1 MIVGHS
7 DIHAAPILAIRETM
21 SHQLDPLP
29 ITSPAPTGDTGG
41 ISPLYR
47 WLLFCFSIFA
57 LKLLLFAIDSVPK
70 FYMGDSGSYI
80 WTALTGWIPPDR
92 SFFYGYVIRWTAL
105 WTGSLTWLVVVQV
118 CLSAITCILFSLITR
133 VIFELPE
140 RWSYVFGFLCA
151 IDPLQL
157 LYERYVM
164 TEAISLC
171 LYAFVIY
178 HSFLYLKTRRLRNLV
193 IVQTASVLL
202 IGFRMSFL
210 LQVQIATIILP
221 LIAFAPDVL
230 KRIRRRSL
238 AESSPMSAALV
249 CGGHLLLSV
258 TLMFL
263 LHAGYKRAN
272 GWLSDREP
280 DYLYSTGATLLSF
293 WAPVLQ
299 PEDAPDP
306 RLADL
311 IRRGDEFH
319 LRNPVFR
326 NAQRF
331 RPDHLIDRLKKVV
344 PNPAK
349 ADSLAKK
356 TALHAL
362 WRDPLGILGIGWRT
376 YVSYW
381 NVAAM
386 KKYAESDFSFRRPPD
401 DTLIALLA
409 SRFHL
414 SYAKGTTTL
423 SPIQLYYIVAWPY
436 YFLILLAPLLSAL
449 AIALRSVRRY
459 AILLFVHIS
468 IMMAMAM
475 TFGGD
480 SLRYLQPISFMTLL
494 VLALGATIALRS
506 GRKDE
511 AIAGGE
517 SSSVETLRPDLSAQA
532 QPGFTGS

>member
-1 MIVGHS
+1 M
-7 DIHAAPILAIRETM
+7 R
-21 SHQLDPLP
+21 HQLDPLP
-29 ITSPAPTGDTGG
+29 MTSPASKTEGTGRFP
-41 ISPLYR
+41 PLYR
-47 WLLFCFSIFA
+47 CILFCLSIFA
-57 LKLLLFAIDSVPK
+57 LKLLLFAIDPVPK
-70 FYMGDSGSYI
+70 LYMGDSGSYI
-80 WTALTGWIPPDR
+80 LTALNGWIPPDR

-105 WTGSLTWLVVVQV
+105 WPGSLTWLLVVQV
-118 CLSAITCILFSLITR
+118 CLSAITCILFSCITR

-140 RWSYVFGFLCA
+140 RWSYMFGFLCA

-164 TEAISLC
+164 TEAISLF
-171 LYAFVIY
+171 LYALVIY
-178 HSFLYLKTRRLRNLV
+178 HSFLYLKTHRLRNLV
-193 IVQTASVLL
+193 IVQAVSVLL

-221 LIAFAPDVL
+221 LLAFAPDFL
-230 KRIRRRSL
+230 KRIRRQPL
-238 AESSPMSAALV
+238 AKASPTWPARV
-249 CGGHLLLSV
+249 CASHLLLSV

-263 LHAGYKRAN
+263 LHAGYKRTN
-272 GWLSDREP
+272 GWLSHREP
-280 DYLYSTGATLLSF
+280 NYLYSTGITLLAY

-299 PEDAPDP
+299 PEDATDP

-319 LRNPVFR
+319 LKNPVFR

-331 RPDHLIDRLKKVV
+331 RPDHLVDRLWKLE
-344 PNPAK
+344 PDRSK

-362 WRDPLGILGIGWRT
+362 WRDPLGVLGIGWHT
-376 YVSYW
+376 YLDYW

-386 KKYAESDFSFRRPPD
+386 KRCAESDFSFRRPPSD
-401 DTLIALLA
+401 KLIARLA

-414 SYAKGTTTL
+414 SYAKGTTNM
-423 SPIQLYYIVAWPY
+423 SPTQMYYVVAWPY
-436 YFLILLAPLLSAL
+436 YFLILLAPLLSGL

-459 AILLFVHIS
+459 ALLLFIHIS

-480 SLRYLQPISFMTLL
+480 SIRYLQPISFMTLL
-494 VLALGATIALRS
+494 VLALGAETALRS
-506 GRKDE
+506 VRKDE

-517 SSSVETLRPDLSAQA
+517 RSSVETLRPDLSALA
-532 QPGFTGS
+532 PPAFTGS

>member
-1 MIVGHS
+1 MI
-7 DIHAAPILAIRETM
+7 
-21 SHQLDPLP
+21 
-29 ITSPAPTGDTGG
+29 SPVSTTQGTGRFP
-41 ISPLYR
+41 PLYR
-47 WLLFCFSIFA
+47 WSLFCFSIFA
-57 LKLLLFAIDSVPK
+57 LKLVLFAIDPAPK
-70 FYMGDSGSYI
+70 LYMGDSASYI

-105 WTGSLTWLVVVQV
+105 WTESLTWLVVVQV

-178 HSFLYLKTRRLRNLV
+178 HSFLYLKTHRLRNLV
-193 IVQTASVLL
+193 IVQTASVIL

-210 LQVQIATIILP
+210 LQVQISTIILP

-230 KRIRRRSL
+230 KRVRRRSL
-238 AESSPMSAALV
+238 SEASPMSAARV
-249 CGGHLLLSV
+249 CTGHLLLSV

-263 LHAGYKRAN
+263 LHTGYKRAN
-272 GWLSDREP
+272 GWLSHREP
-280 DYLYSTGATLLSF
+280 DYLYSTGITLLAF

-311 IRRGDEFH
+311 IRRGDEFD
-319 LRNPVFR
+319 LKNPASR

-331 RPDHLIDRLKKVV
+331 RRDHLIDRLLKLKLGRS
-344 PNPAK
+344 K

-356 TALHAL
+356 TALRAL
-362 WRDPLGILGIGWRT
+362 WRDPLAILGIGWRT
-376 YVSYW
+376 YVGYW
-381 NVAAM
+381 NVAGM
-386 KKYAESDFSFRRPPD
+386 KRSAELDLSFRRPPD
-401 DTLIALLA
+401 DGLIALLA

-414 SYAKGTTTL
+414 SYVKGTTTM
-423 SPIQLYYIVAWPY
+423 SPIQLYYLVAWPY
-436 YFLILLAPLLSAL
+436 YFLLLLAPLISGL
-449 AIALRSVRRY
+449 AIALRSVHRY
-459 AILLFVHIS
+459 AILLFIHIS
-468 IMMAMAM
+468 TMMAMAM
-475 TFGGD
+475 MFGY
-480 SLRYLQPISFMTLL
+480 SSVRYFQPISFMTLL
-494 VLALGATIALRS
+494 VLALGAKIALRS
-506 GRKDE
+506 LRKDE
-511 AIAGGE
+511 AIAGGDR
-517 SSSVETLRPDLSAQA
+517 SSAETLRPDLSALA
-532 QPGFTGS
+532 QPAFTES

>member
-1 MIVGHS
+1 MF
-7 DIHAAPILAIRETM
+7 DICAVTILAILEKM
-21 SHQLDPLP
+21 CHQLDRLGM
-29 ITSPAPTGDTGG
+29 TSPASITKGTGRFP
-41 ISPLYR
+41 PLYR

-57 LKLLLFAIDSVPK
+57 LKFLLFAIDPAPK
-70 FYMGDSGSYI
+70 LYLGDSGSYI
-80 WTALTGWIPPDR
+80 WTALSGSIPPDR

-105 WTGSLTWLVVVQV
+105 WTGSLTWLMVVQV
-118 CLSAITCILFSLITR
+118 CLSAITCILFSSITR

-140 RWSYVFGFLCA
+140 RWSYVFGFVCA

-157 LYERYVM
+157 HYERYLM

-171 LYAFVIY
+171 LYAFVLY
-178 HSFLYLKTRRLRNLV
+178 HAFLYLKSHRLRNLV
-193 IVQTASVLL
+193 IVQAVSVLL

-210 LQVQIATIILP
+210 LQVQINTILLP

-230 KRIRRRSL
+230 KRIRHRPIADPSPRSP
-238 AESSPMSAALV
+238 ARV
-249 CGGHLLLSV
+249 CAGHLLLSV
-258 TLMFL
+258 TLMLL

-280 DYLYSTGATLLSF
+280 DYLYTTGITLLAY

-299 PEDAPDP
+299 PEDASDP

-311 IRRGDEFH
+311 IRRGDEFG

-331 RPDHLIDRLKKVV
+331 RPGYLIDRLSKLE
-344 PNPAK
+344 PDRSK

-362 WRDPLGILGIGWRT
+362 WRNPLGILGIGWRT
-376 YVSYW
+376 YVGYW
-381 NVAAM
+381 NVAMM
-386 KKYAESDFSFRRPPD
+386 KKCAVADFSFRRPPD
-401 DTLIALLA
+401 DKLIALLA

-414 SYAKGTTTL
+414 TYAKGTTTM
-423 SPIQLYYIVAWPY
+423 SATQLYYVVAWPY
-436 YFLILLAPLLSAL
+436 YFLILLAPLLSGF

-468 IMMAMAM
+468 IMMAMSM

-480 SLRYLQPISFMTLL
+480 SIRYLQPISFATLL
-494 VLALGATIALRS
+494 VLALGA
-506 GRKDE
+506 K
-511 AIAGGE
+511 
-517 SSSVETLRPDLSAQA
+517 
-532 QPGFTGS
+532 

>member
-1 MIVGHS
+1 MISTASRTEG
-7 DIHAAPILAIRETM
+7 
-21 SHQLDPLP
+21 
-29 ITSPAPTGDTGG
+29 TGKF
-41 ISPLYR
+41 PPRYR
-47 WLLFCFSIFA
+47 WPLFCFSILA
-57 LKLLLFAIDSVPK
+57 LKFVLFAIDPVPK

-80 WTALTGWIPPDR
+80 STALTGGIPPDR
-92 SFFYGYVIRWTAL
+92 SFFYGYVIRCTAL
-105 WTGSLTWLVVVQV
+105 WTGSLTWLLVVQV
-118 CLSAITCILFSLITR
+118 CLSTITCILLCSITR
-133 VIFELPE
+133 VIFEVPE

-164 TEAISLC
+164 TETISLC

-178 HSFLYLKTRRLRNLV
+178 HSCLYLKTHRLRNLV
-193 IVQTASVLL
+193 IVQAVSVLL

-210 LQVQIATIILP
+210 LQVQINTIILP
-221 LIAFAPDVL
+221 LMAFAPDIL
-230 KRIRRRSL
+230 KQIRRRPV
-238 AESSPMSAALV
+238 AEASPKWPARV
-249 CGGHLLLSV
+249 CIGHLLLSV

-263 LHAGYKRAN
+263 LHAGYKRTN
-272 GWLSDREP
+272 GWLSHREP
-280 DYLYSTGATLLSF
+280 DYLYSTGITLLAF

-331 RPDHLIDRLKKVV
+331 RPDHLIGRLNKVV
-344 PNPAK
+344 PNPSK
-349 ADSLAKK
+349 ADTLAKK

-362 WRDPLGILGIGWRT
+362 WRDPLGILGIGGRT

-386 KKYAESDFSFRRPPD
+386 KRCAQSDFSFRRPPD
-401 DTLIALLA
+401 DKLIALLA

-414 SYAKGTTTL
+414 SYTKGTVM

-436 YFLILLAPLLSAL
+436 YFLILLAPLLSGL
-449 AIALRSVRRY
+449 AIALSPVRRY
-459 AILLFVHIS
+459 AILFFLHIS

-475 TFGGD
+475 TFGSD
-480 SLRYLQPISFMTLL
+480 SVRYLQPISFMTLL
-494 VLALGATIALRS
+494 VLALVAKILLRS
-506 GRKDE
+506 VRKDE
-511 AIAGGE
+511 ATAGGQRN
-517 SSSVETLRPDLSAQA
+517 SVETLRPDLSALV
-532 QPGFTGS
+532 QPAFVGP

>member
-1 MIVGHS
+1 M
-7 DIHAAPILAIRETM
+7 T
-21 SHQLDPLP
+21 
-29 ITSPAPTGDTGG
+29 TPASTTNDAGRFP
-41 ISPLYR
+41 PHYR
-47 WLLFCFSIFA
+47 WALFCFSIFA
-57 LKLLLFAIDSVPK
+57 LKLLLFAVDPVPK
-70 FYMGDSGSYI
+70 LYMGDSGSYI
-80 WTALTGWIPPDR
+80 WTALSGWIPPDR

-105 WTGSLTWLVVVQV
+105 WPGSLTWLLIVQV
-118 CLSAITCILFSLITR
+118 CLSAITCILFSSITR

-140 RWSYVFGFLCA
+140 RWSYIFGFLCA

-164 TEAISLC
+164 TEAISLF

-193 IVQTASVLL
+193 IVQAASVLL

-210 LQVQIATIILP
+210 LQVQINTIILP

-230 KRIRRRSL
+230 KRIRRRPI
-238 AESSPMSAALV
+238 ADASPTWPARV
-249 CGGHLLLSV
+249 CAGHLLLSV

-263 LHAGYKRAN
+263 LHAGYKQTN
-272 GWLSDREP
+272 GWLSHREP
-280 DYLYSTGATLLSF
+280 NYLYSTGITLLAF

-306 RLADL
+306 GLADL

-319 LRNPVFR
+319 LKNPVFR

-331 RPDHLIDRLKKVV
+331 RPGHLIDRLRKLEPDK
-344 PNPAK
+344 PK
-349 ADSLAKK
+349 ADSLAKR

-362 WRDPLGILGIGWRT
+362 LRDPLGVLGISWRT
-376 YVSYW
+376 YLSYW

-386 KKYAESDFSFRRPPD
+386 KKFAVSDFSFRRPPND
-401 DTLIALLA
+401 QLIELLA

-414 SYAKGTTTL
+414 SYAKGSTAL
-423 SPIQLYYIVAWPY
+423 SPTQLYYIVAWPY
-436 YFLILLAPLLSAL
+436 YFLILLAPLLSGL

-475 TFGGD
+475 TFGSD
-480 SLRYLQPISFMTLL
+480 SIRYLQPISFITLL
-494 VLALGATIALRS
+494 LLALGAQIALRS
-506 GRKDE
+506 LKKDD
-511 AIAGGE
+511 AIAGGQK
-517 SSSVETLRPDLSAQA
+517 SSVETLRPDLSALA
-532 QPGFTGS
+532 QPAFTGS

>member
-1 MIVGHS
+1 
-7 DIHAAPILAIRETM
+7 
-21 SHQLDPLP
+21 
-29 ITSPAPTGDTGG
+29 
-41 ISPLYR
+41 
-47 WLLFCFSIFA
+47 
-57 LKLLLFAIDSVPK
+57 
-70 FYMGDSGSYI
+70 MGDSGAYI
-80 WTALTGWIPPDR
+80 WTALSGWIPPDR

-105 WTGSLTWLVVVQV
+105 WTGSLTWLLVVQV
-118 CLSAITCILFSLITR
+118 CLSAITCILFSSITR

-140 RWSYVFGFLCA
+140 RWNYVFGFLCA

-178 HSFLYLKTRRLRNLV
+178 HSFLYLKSQRLRNLV
-193 IVQTASVLL
+193 IVQAASVLL

-238 AESSPMSAALV
+238 AEASPMSAARV
-249 CGGHLLLSV
+249 CAGHLLLSV

-263 LHAGYKRAN
+263 LHTGYKQAN
-272 GWLSDREP
+272 GWLSHREP
-280 DYLYSTGATLLSF
+280 DYLYSTGATLLAF

-299 PEDAPDP
+299 PQDAPDP

-319 LRNPVFR
+319 LKNPVFR

-331 RPDHLIDRLKKVV
+331 RPDHLIDRLRKLE
-344 PNPAK
+344 PDRSK

-362 WRDPLGILGIGWRT
+362 WRDPIGVLGIGWRT
-376 YVSYW
+376 YVGYW
-381 NVAAM
+381 NVAGM

-401 DTLIALLA
+401 DKFRVLLA

-414 SYAKGTTTL
+414 SYAKGTTM
-423 SPIQLYYIVAWPY
+423 SPTQLYYVVAWPY
-436 YFLILLAPLLSAL
+436 YFLILLAPLLSGL
-449 AIALRSVRRY
+449 AIALRSLRRY
-459 AILLFVHIS
+459 AILLFIHIS
-468 IMMAMAM
+468 VMMAMAM

-480 SLRYLQPISFMTLL
+480 SIRYFQPISFMTLL
-494 VLALGATIALRS
+494 VLALGAKISLQS
-506 GRKDE
+506 VRKHE
-511 AIAGGE
+511 PLAGE
-517 SSSVETLRPDLSAQA
+517 QSSSVETLRPGLSALA
-532 QPGFTGS
+532 QPAFIVS

>member
-1 MIVGHS
+1 
-7 DIHAAPILAIRETM
+7 M
-21 SHQLDPLP
+21 SHQLDRLP
-29 ITSPAPTGDTGG
+29 MTSPASTTEGTGRFP
-41 ISPLYR
+41 PLYR
-47 WLLFCFSIFA
+47 WTLFCFSIFA
-57 LKLLLFAIDSVPK
+57 LKFLLFAIDPIPK
-70 FYMGDSGSYI
+70 LYMGDSGSYI

-105 WTGSLTWLVVVQV
+105 WTESLTVLLVVQV
-118 CLSAITCILFSLITR
+118 SLSAITCILFSSITR

-140 RWSYVFGFLCA
+140 RWSYVFGFVCA

-178 HSFLYLKTRRLRNLV
+178 YSFLYLKTHRLRNLV
-193 IVQTASVLL
+193 IVQAVSVLL

-210 LQVQIATIILP
+210 LQVQIDTIILP
-221 LIAFAPDVL
+221 LIAFGPDVL
-230 KRIRRRSL
+230 KRIRRRPI
-238 AESSPMSAALV
+238 ADASPRSPARV
-249 CGGHLLLSV
+249 CAGHLLLSV

-280 DYLYSTGATLLSF
+280 DYLYSTGITLLAY

-299 PEDAPDP
+299 PEDASDP

-311 IRRGDEFH
+311 IRRGDEFD
-319 LRNPVFR
+319 LKNPVFR

-331 RPDHLIDRLKKVV
+331 RPGRLIDRLKKLE
-344 PNPAK
+344 PDPSK
-349 ADSLAKK
+349 ANSLAKK

-362 WRDPLGILGIGWRT
+362 WRDSLGVLGIGWRT
-376 YVSYW
+376 YVCYW
-381 NVAAM
+381 NVATM
-386 KKYAESDFSFRRPPD
+386 KRFAESDFSFRRPPSNE
-401 DTLIALLA
+401 LIALLA

-414 SYAKGTTTL
+414 SYTK
-423 SPIQLYYIVAWPY
+423 SPTMSAIQLYYIVAWPY
-436 YFLILLAPLLSAL
+436 YFLILLAPLLSGL
-449 AIALRSVRRY
+449 AIALRSMRRY

-480 SLRYLQPISFMTLL
+480 SIRYLQPISFTTLL
-494 VLALGATIALRS
+494 VLALGAKIALRS
-506 GRKDE
+506 VRKDE
-511 AIAGGE
+511 AIAGWQR
-517 SSSVETLRPDLSAQA
+517 SSFENLRPDLNALV
-532 QPGFTGS
+532 QPAFTGS

>member
-1 MIVGHS
+1 M
-7 DIHAAPILAIRETM
+7 
-21 SHQLDPLP
+21 
-29 ITSPAPTGDTGG
+29 TSPASPTEGTRRF
-41 ISPLYR
+41 PPRYH
-47 WLLFCFSIFA
+47 WPLFCFSIFA
-57 LKLLLFAIDSVPK
+57 LKLLLFAIDPVPK
-70 FYMGDSGSYI
+70 LYMGDSGSYI

-118 CLSAITCILFSLITR
+118 CLSAVTCILFSSITR
-133 VIFELPE
+133 VVFELPK

-178 HSFLYLKTRRLRNLV
+178 HSFLYLKTHRLRNLV
-193 IVQTASVLL
+193 IVQAASVLL

-210 LQVQIATIILP
+210 LQVQINTIILP

-230 KRIRRRSL
+230 KRIRHRPL
-238 AESSPMSAALV
+238 AEASPMSAARV
-249 CGGHLLLSV
+249 CAGHLLLSV
-258 TLMFL
+258 TLTLL
-263 LHAGYKRAN
+263 LHAGYKRTN
-272 GWLSDREP
+272 GWLAHREP
-280 DYLYSTGATLLSF
+280 DYLYSTGITLLAF

-311 IRRGDEFH
+311 IRRGDEFD
-319 LRNPVFR
+319 LKNPAFR

-331 RPDHLIDRLKKVV
+331 GPGHLIDRLSKVV
-344 PNPAK
+344 RNPSK

-362 WRDPLGILGIGWRT
+362 GRDPLGVLGIGWRT
-376 YVSYW
+376 YVGYW
-381 NVAAM
+381 NVTAM
-386 KKYAESDFSFRRPPD
+386 KKYAEADFSFRNPPGD
-401 DTLIALLA
+401 ELIALLA

-414 SYAKGTTTL
+414 SYAKDTTAM
-423 SPIQLYYIVAWPY
+423 SAIQLYYIVAWPY
-436 YFLILLAPLLSAL
+436 YFLILLAPLLSGL
-449 AIALRSVRRY
+449 AIALRSVRKY
-459 AILLFVHIS
+459 ATLLFVHIS

-475 TFGGD
+475 TFGSD
-480 SLRYLQPISFMTLL
+480 SLRYFQPISFMTLL
-494 VLALGATIALRS
+494 VLALGAKIALRS
-506 GRKDE
+506 VRKDE
-511 AIAGGE
+511 AIAGGQR
-517 SSSVETLRPDLSAQA
+517 SSAETLQQDLSALA
-532 QPGFTGS
+532 QPAFTGS

>member
-1 MIVGHS
+1 M
-7 DIHAAPILAIRETM
+7 
-21 SHQLDPLP
+21 
-29 ITSPAPTGDTGG
+29 TSPASTREGTDRFP
-41 ISPLYR
+41 PLYR
-47 WLLFCFSIFA
+47 WALFCFSILA
-57 LKLLLFAIDSVPK
+57 LKLLLFAIDPVPK

-80 WTALTGWIPPDR
+80 WTALSGWIPPDR
-92 SFFYGYVIRWTAL
+92 SFFYGYVIRWIAL
-105 WTGSLTWLVVVQV
+105 WTESLTCLVVVQV
-118 CLSAITCILFSLITR
+118 CLSAIICILFSLITR

-164 TEAISLC
+164 TETISLF

-178 HSFLYLKTRRLRNLV
+178 HSFLYLKTQRLRNLV
-193 IVQTASVLL
+193 IVQAVSVLL

-210 LQVQIATIILP
+210 LQVQIDTIILP
-221 LIAFAPDVL
+221 LIAFAPDVV
-230 KRIRRRSL
+230 KRFSRRPI
-238 AESSPMSAALV
+238 ADASPTSPVRV
-249 CGGHLLLSV
+249 CAGHLLLSV

-263 LHAGYKRAN
+263 LHAGYKRTN
-272 GWLSDREP
+272 GWLSNREP
-280 DYLYSTGATLLSF
+280 DYLYSTGVTLLAY

-299 PEDAPDP
+299 PEDASDP

-311 IRRGDEFH
+311 IRRGDEFN
-319 LRNPVFR
+319 LKNPVFS

-331 RPDHLIDRLKKVV
+331 RPGHLIDRLKKVE
-344 PNPAK
+344 PDRSK
-349 ADSLAKK
+349 ADGLAKK

-381 NVAAM
+381 NVATM
-386 KKYAESDFSFRRPPD
+386 KKYAESDFSFRRPPSD
-401 DTLIALLA
+401 KLIALLA

-414 SYAKGTTTL
+414 SYTKGATM
-423 SPIQLYYIVAWPY
+423 SAIQLYYIVAWPY
-436 YFLILLAPLLSAL
+436 YFLILLAPLLSGL
-449 AIALRSVRRY
+449 AIALRTVRRY

-480 SLRYLQPISFMTLL
+480 SIRYLQPISFTTLL
-494 VLALGATIALRS
+494 VLALGAKIALRS
-506 GRKDE
+506 VRKDQ
-511 AIAGGE
+511 AIAGGQM
-517 SSSVETLRPDLSAQA
+517 SSVETLRPDVSALA
-532 QPGFTGS
+532 QPVFAGS